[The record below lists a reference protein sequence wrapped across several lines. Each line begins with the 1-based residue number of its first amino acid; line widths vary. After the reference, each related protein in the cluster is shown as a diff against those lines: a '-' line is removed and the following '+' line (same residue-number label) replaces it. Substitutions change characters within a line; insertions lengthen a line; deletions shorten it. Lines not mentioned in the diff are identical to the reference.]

1 MASPVVHFE
10 ICGKDEKALRAFYK
24 KIFGWKIK
32 KYPMPGG
39 DEYFGVSTKKPGE
52 PGFSGSWPH
61 AESLGYA
68 RDSMAFNIFHAV
80 YQRNL

>member
-1 MASPVVHFE
+1 MTSANVNFRHDDSWWMANA
-10 ICGKDEKALRAFYK
+10 DELRRVYQAIIDDAKAAA
-24 KIFGWKIK
+24 
-32 KYPMPGG
+32 M
-39 DEYFGVSTKKPGE
+39 VKPGE